1 MVTVQQKERP
11 LSEQNVFTKNKV
23 VKNDIDQDNLIR
35 RLTLL
40 LTVTMSTA
48 AAMTAATL
56 PRENGLVSLVK
67 KIKVIMDTD
76 ENKFDVD
83 AFKMR
88 VVEAIEKGAP
98 QFEDTLAAPAA
109 GTSNTLRALIT
120 LDFAQQR
127 QNLRD
132 LSALLNAPNLTSL
145 KFSVDWGDETNLFGL
160 VSDTVIDSATI
171 DFTVVEVFDRD
182 TTPDNLTSEQ
192 RDSFKKGIAP
202 KGFIDL
208 REGIDV
214 FDVTKQHNSYDNNTL
229 KQDVDPDPS
238 TIFTHLFVAVED
250 STEVSGQFTRANDI
264 ITDIKVDNVKGNGE
278 ILYQSPF
285 FPAHFT
291 AKGEYAQENIFT
303 GAVYID
309 WRDQRR
315 GGLANFVKDALKFKF
330 LTNAPIATETDQ
342 IELFTRYASGVQ

>member
-1 MVTVQQKERP
+1 MATVQQKERP

-23 VKNDIDQDNLIR
+23 IKVDIDQDNLIR
-35 RLTLL
+35 RLGLL
-40 LTVTMSTA
+40 LTVNMSTPS
-48 AAMTAATL
+48 AMTAATN

-83 AFKMR
+83 AVKLR
-88 VVEAIEKGAP
+88 IVEAIEKGTP
-98 QFEDTLAAPAA
+98 QFQDTLAAPAA
-109 GTSNTLRALIT
+109 GASNTLRAFLV

-145 KFSVDWGDETNLFGL
+145 KFSVDWGGETDLFGT

-171 DFTVVEVFDRD
+171 DLTIVEVFDKD
-182 TTPDNLTSEQ
+182 TTPDNITAQ
-192 RDSFKKGIAP
+192 ARDSFKKTIAP
-202 KGFIDL
+202 NGFIDI
-208 REGIDV
+208 REGVDV
-214 FDVTKQHNSYDNNTL
+214 FDVTKAHTSYDNNTL

-238 TIFTHLFVAVED
+238 TIFTHLFMTVED

-264 ITDIKVDNVKGNGE
+264 MTDIKIDNVKGNGE
-278 ILYQSPF
+278 ILFQNPF
-285 FPAHFT
+285 LALHYGV
-291 AKGEYAQENIFT
+291 KSEYAQENLFT
-303 GAVYID
+303 GVGYID

-330 LTNAPIATETDQ
+330 LTNAPISTETDT
-342 IELFTRYASGVQ
+342 IELFTRYASGTQ